1 MTTANTRTQTY
12 TVADIRKVVE
22 SFAAVYSMIA
32 QSSKLHTRDFV
43 ARTVS
48 DLQQF
53 ATDGYL
59 VEVLIMLKDSAGNK
73 LNAVTF
79 RPSTN
84 ANGWTSDRPSSDL
97 WPETPGGSLYVLAT
111 VNNAWSSK
119 TDQQKLDYISANGL
133 NFPWG
138 SNTEDLST
146 AGMNSTAGQRF
157 ASNGYGW
164 LSTNFSK

>member
-32 QSSKLHTRDFV
+32 QSTKLHTRDHV

-48 DLQQF
+48 DLRQF

-79 RPSTN
+79 RPSDN
-84 ANGWTSDRPSSDL
+84 AQGWTSDRPSSGL
-97 WPETPGGSLYVLAT
+97 WPETAGGSLHVLAT
-111 VNNAWSSK
+111 VNGAWSNK
-119 TDQQKLDYISANGL
+119 TDQQKADYISANGL

-138 SNTEDLST
+138 SNTTDLST
-146 AGMNSTAGQRF
+146 AGMNATTGQRF

-164 LSTNFSK
+164 SGTNFSR